1 MNSSILLPASLFADY
16 GGWVADSQFFDLIGS
31 TYLLA
36 HGLGVAVADAKTT
49 FTAPAQGEYNLYVRT
64 RNWTKYWSEAH
75 TPGIFE
81 VFVDGQSA
89 GVFGNESSEW
99 HWQRGAKITLTEGN
113 HTVVVKDLTGF
124 DGRFDAILLTKSNRA
139 PKDDLATY
147 LSLRKRL
154 LALPQAPERAGSYDF
169 VVVGGGVAGMCAA
182 IAAARTGSRVALIQ
196 DRKVLGGNNSSE
208 IRVGLGGRLNIGLY
222 PSLGYLL
229 NEFAP
234 VTKGNA
240 RTADIYED
248 EKKLAAV
255 LAEKRI
261 TLFMGYRVTDV
272 AKKGDRITSVVATDV
287 VNHSR
292 IRIFGRLFADCTGDA
307 NLGVMA
313 GAEWSMGREARSRYG
328 EESAPDSAD
337 TMTMGA
343 SLQWYCL
350 EDSVARPF
358 PDIDWGLK
366 LDEQSVQVVRRGQW
380 YWEVGMRDD
389 QIADAERIRD
399 YGMYVAYSNWAY
411 LKNRYSKREDYAC
424 SYLGWVSYVA
434 GKRESRRI
442 IGEFV
447 LREQDLKNNVI
458 YPDGSASTSWYIDQ
472 HYPDPE
478 NSLRFPGQEYLSCGH
493 LDPMGF
499 YPIPYRCFYSKDVV
513 NMFMAGRDI
522 SVSHIALGTVRVM
535 RTTAMMGEVVG
546 MAATICR
553 RRRCL
558 PRDVYYTH
566 LETLKQMMRRGV
578 GRTDVPY
585 TQVYTLIDTTAARS
599 EEC

>member
-1 MNSSILLPASLFADY
+1 MKNQILLLASTFEER
-16 GGWVADSQFFDLIGS
+16 GGWVDDSQFFDLVGS
-31 TYLLA
+31 TFLLA
-36 HGLGVAVADAKTT
+36 HGLGEAVADAKTT
-49 FTAPAQGEYNLYVRT
+49 FTVEQSGTYNLFVRT
-64 RNWTKYWSEAH
+64 RNWTAYWSDAP
-75 TPGIFE
+75 TPGVFE
-81 VFVDGQSA
+81 VFVDGVSA
-89 GVFGNESSEW
+89 GIFGNEKSEW
-99 HWQRGAKITLTEGN
+99 HWQQGVAIDLEVGV
-113 HTVVVKDLTGF
+113 HTVVVHDLTGF
-124 DGRFDAILLTKSNRA
+124 DARFDALLFTTSATA
-139 PKDDLATY
+139 PKEGVDEY
-147 LSLRKRL
+147 RRLRKQL
-154 LALPQAPERAGSYDF
+154 LGLPTVPVRSGSYDF

-234 VTKGNA
+234 ETKGNA
-240 RTADIYED
+240 RTADIYQD
-248 EKKLAAV
+248 DKKLAAV
-255 LAEKRI
+255 LAEQRI
-261 TLFMGYRVTDV
+261 ILFMGYRVTEV
-272 AKKGDRITSVVATDV
+272 VKSEKRITAVVATDV
-287 VNHSR
+287 EKHNR
-292 IRIFGRLFADCTGDA
+292 IRIAGRLFADCTGDA
-307 NLGVMA
+307 VLGVLA
-313 GAEWSMGREARSRYG
+313 GAEWHMGREAKGEYG
-328 EESAPDSAD
+328 EQSAPDVAD
-337 TMTMGA
+337 GMTMGA

-350 EDSVARPF
+350 EDDKLRDF

-389 QIADAERIRD
+389 QIVDAERIRD

-411 LKNRYSKREDYAC
+411 LKNHYSKKEDYAK

-434 GKRESRRI
+434 GKRESRRLL
-442 IGEFV
+442 GEFV
-447 LREQDLKNNVI
+447 LREQDLKENVI

-478 NSLRFPGQEYLSCGH
+478 NSLRFPGREYLSCGH

-499 YPIPYRCFYSKDVV
+499 YPIPYRCFYSKDIE
-513 NMFMAGRDI
+513 NMFMAGRNI

-553 RRRCL
+553 RRKAL

-566 LETLKQMMRRGV
+566 LEELKAMMRKGV

-585 TQVYTLIDTTAARS
+585 TQIYTLIDTTAARS
-599 EEC
+599 EDC